1 MNTDRTRRH
10 VEELWDDSIVPEL
23 VEYIRIPNKSPHF
36 DPDWAEHGYMDDAV
50 AHMVRWCE
58 AHPIPGMQLEVVRL
72 PGRTPLIFIEVPG
85 EGDDCLLLYGHLD
98 KQPEMSG
105 WRDGLG
111 PWTPKLEGDRLYG
124 RGGADDGYAIYASLA
139 ALGALHE
146 QGIPHARCVVI
157 IEACEE
163 SGSYDL
169 PHYIEALRPRIGT
182 PSLVVCLDS
191 GCGDYERLWCTTSL
205 RGFAGGTLEVEVLR
219 EGVHS
224 GDAGGVVPSTF
235 RILRALLSRLEDE
248 RDGRILVD
256 ALHVQIPPPRRQQ
269 ARETAAVLGER
280 IHAHFPF
287 VAGAGPTTTDPVE
300 LVLNRTW
307 RPALEITGAAGAARD
322 RKRGQRGPPPHRRQA
337 LDAAPANLRFAGR
350 SEHDAHGPGARPAS
364 RGAGALLGRA
374 GGVGLGGT
382 AGRSV
387 ARPCGAPGLQD
398 LVRPGSG
405 VHGRRRLHPLHGDA
419 RRAVPAGAVPH
430 HRSPRSRIQCPRAER
445 VPAHPHRKTRHLLRG
460 GSHRRSSRPR
470 GEFLSASGRPRWA
483 PLRRRAGPRRG
494 LPG

>member
-1 MNTDRTRRH
+1 MNAEDIRRY
-10 VEELWDDSIVPEL
+10 VEGLWDDSIVPEL
-23 VEYIRIPNKSPHF
+23 AEYIRIPNESPHF
-36 DPDWAEHGYMDDAV
+36 DPDWAAHGYMDDAV

-58 AHPIPGMQLEVVRL
+58 AHAIEGMQLEVVRL

-85 EGDDCLLLYGHLD
+85 EGDDGLLLYGHLD
-98 KQPEMSG
+98 KQPPMSG
-105 WRDGLG
+105 WREGLG
-111 PWTPKLEGDRLYG
+111 PWTPKVEGERLYG

-205 RGFAGGTLEVEVLR
+205 RGLAGGTLEVEVLR

-256 ALHVQIPPPRRQQ
+256 ALHAQIPRQRREQ
-269 ARETAAVLGER
+269 AEEAAVVLGER
-280 IHAHFPF
+280 IHARFPF
-287 VAGAGPTTTDPVE
+287 VAGAGPTTTDPAE

-307 RPALEITGAAGAARD
+307 RPALEITGAGGLPEIGNAGNVARPRTAAKLSMRLPPTSDPRAASAAMRAILERD
-322 RKRGQRGPPPHRRQA
+322 PPHGARVRFSAELAGPGWEAPPVAPWLDRAVRRASATFFGPEAVYMGEGGTIPFMGMLGERFPQA
-337 LDAAPANLRFAGR
+337 QFLITGVLGPESN
-350 SEHDAHGPGARPAS
+350 AHGPN
-364 RGAGALLGRA
+364 
-374 GGVGLGGT
+374 
-382 AGRSV
+382 
-387 ARPCGAPGLQD
+387 
-398 LVRPGSG
+398 
-405 VHGRRRLHPLHGDA
+405 
-419 RRAVPAGAVPH
+419 
-430 HRSPRSRIQCPRAER
+430 
-445 VPAHPHRKTRHLLRG
+445 
-460 GSHRRSSRPR
+460 
-470 GEFLSASGRPRWA
+470 EFLH
-483 PLRRRAGPRRG
+483 
-494 LPG
+494 LPTGKRLTCCVAAVIAAHHVETTNG

>member
-1 MNTDRTRRH
+1 MNADRTRRY

-36 DPDWAEHGYMDDAV
+36 DPDWEEHGYMEAAV
-50 AHMVRWCE
+50 EQMVRWCE
-58 AHPIPGMQLEVVRL
+58 ANAPRGMELEVVRL

-98 KQPEMSG
+98 KQPEMTG

-111 PWTPKLEGDRLYG
+111 PWTPKIEGDRLYG
-124 RGGADDGYAIYASLA
+124 RGGADDGYAIYGSLA
-139 ALGALHE
+139 ALGALAE
-146 QGIPHARCVVI
+146 QGVPHARCVVI

-205 RGFAGGTLEVEVLR
+205 RGIAGGTLEVEVLR

-235 RILRALLSRLEDE
+235 RILRALLSRIEDE

-256 ALHVQIPPPRRQQ
+256 ALHVQIPPPRRQE
-269 ARETAAVLGER
+269 AREAAAVLGER
-280 IHAHFPF
+280 IHASFPF

-307 RPALEITGAAGAARD
+307 RPALEITGAQGLPEIGNAGNVARPLTAAKLSMRIPPTCNPLAAADTMRTILERDPPHGARVRFSAEQAGAGWEAPPVAPWLNRAV
-322 RKRGQRGPPPHRRQA
+322 RRASRTWFGP
-337 LDAAPANLRFAGR
+337 DAVYMGEGGSIPFMGMLGERFPEAQFLITGVLGPE
-350 SEHDAHGPGARPAS
+350 SNAHGPN
-364 RGAGALLGRA
+364 
-374 GGVGLGGT
+374 
-382 AGRSV
+382 
-387 ARPCGAPGLQD
+387 
-398 LVRPGSG
+398 
-405 VHGRRRLHPLHGDA
+405 
-419 RRAVPAGAVPH
+419 
-430 HRSPRSRIQCPRAER
+430 
-445 VPAHPHRKTRHLLRG
+445 
-460 GSHRRSSRPR
+460 
-470 GEFLSASGRPRWA
+470 EFLHIPTGKRVTGCVAEVIAAHHVRSTDG
-483 PLRRRAGPRRG
+483 
-494 LPG
+494 